1 MGWHSRCCGSQ
12 RRRKPRLRHSSR
24 LLESS
29 CPKPSPAGQ
38 ARPATSIHTFAPK
51 VRPFFRAPP
60 PTKRILFVL
69 RLRRQKYQQVVKTG
83 DFVKK
88 TQKNMGTP
96 VAADAPWSSSP
107 QHACLTWTGWLYRTT
122 ASQPPRL
129 QNAHKS
135 RFAHTRRGA
144 ARNAVGATRAGKRRE
159 ALLHARVV

>member
-1 MGWHSRCCGSQ
+1 M
-12 RRRKPRLRHSSR
+12 LR
-24 LLESS
+24 
-29 CPKPSPAGQ
+29 Q
-38 ARPATSIHTFAPK
+38 N
-51 VRPFFRAPP
+51 VP
-60 PTKRILFVL
+60 PTKRISFVL
-69 RLRRQKYQQVVKTG
+69 RLRRQKYQQVVRTG

-122 ASQPPRL
+122 ASQPPRV

-135 RFAHTRRGA
+135 RFSHTRRGA
-144 ARNAVGATRAGKRRE
+144 ARNAVGATRARKRPE